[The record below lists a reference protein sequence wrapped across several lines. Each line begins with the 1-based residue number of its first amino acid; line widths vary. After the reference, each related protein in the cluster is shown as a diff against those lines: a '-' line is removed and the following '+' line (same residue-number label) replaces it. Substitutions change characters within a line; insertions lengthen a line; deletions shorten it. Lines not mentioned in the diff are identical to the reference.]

1 MALFSARYAQIATVA
16 ESAFGTTPATPT
28 FIIERMTP
36 SDGLETQRSSYM
48 IEEMHA
54 DPNIRGDVE
63 TKQDVAG
70 THNFLATYGTQ
81 FDTWLQRFLRG
92 TWATNVLVNGDQ
104 RLPFTLEK
112 KFLSGAT
119 AMYQRFLGT
128 EVDSVSLNF
137 EARKEITGQ
146 ITFVGQKEQSVATSA
161 ISGATYTAANTNAIS
176 TGNSITT
183 TTFFG
188 LSTLPK
194 IFSVSLNIA
203 HGFQPADQL
212 GSVYRFD
219 QVPDLIRVTARIV
232 AYIETGQPG
241 DMTDLGLNFTS
252 GDVNFTVGAVANNKY
267 TFDLPAT
274 RILNHKITNIGQSGA
289 LRIELECASRNDAST
304 GGTIEVTK
312 AVA

>member
-1 MALFSARYAQIATVA
+1 MALFSGKYAQIATVA
-16 ESAFGTTPATPT
+16 ESSYGVTPATPT
-28 FIIERMTP
+28 FIVERFTP
-36 SDGLETQRSSYM
+36 SDGLETQRSTYM

-70 THNFLATYGTQ
+70 THNFIASYGTQ
-81 FDTWLQRFLRG
+81 FDLWLTRFLRG
-92 TWATNVLVNGDQ
+92 SWSTNVLVNGDE
-104 RLPFTLEK
+104 RLPFTVEK
-112 KFLSGAT
+112 KFLSGGT
-119 AMYQRFLGT
+119 AFYQRFLGA
-128 EVDSVSLNF
+128 EVDRVSLNF
-137 EARKEITGQ
+137 DGRKEVTGQ
-146 ITFVGQKEQSVATSA
+146 ITFAAQKESQVATSA

-194 IFSVSLNIA
+194 IFSVALDLN
-203 HGFQPADQL
+203 HGFTPAEQQ

-219 QVPDLIRVTARIV
+219 QTPDLIDIGVRIV

-241 DMTDLGLNFTS
+241 DLPDLSRLFTS
-252 GDVNFTVGAVANNKY
+252 GDFNFTVGAVANNKY

-274 RILNHKITNIGQSGA
+274 RVMNHKITGVGQRGA
-289 LRIELECASRNDAST
+289 LRVEMTCASRYDGST
-304 GGTIEVTK
+304 GGSIEITK